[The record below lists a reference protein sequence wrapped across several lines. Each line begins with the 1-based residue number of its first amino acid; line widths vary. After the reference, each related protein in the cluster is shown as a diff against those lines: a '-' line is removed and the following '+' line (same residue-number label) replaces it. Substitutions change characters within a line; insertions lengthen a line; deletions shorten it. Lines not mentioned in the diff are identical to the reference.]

1 MLVSDSTQ
9 GVPDGDVHQWFT
21 RSRALVDSGDANAAL
36 LLIDRVLAE
45 DPQSTA
51 ALEIK
56 ARALFDSKQFHE
68 AAEVFTILTERSPD
82 DDYARYGLG
91 VSLWRL
97 QQFVAALEQLSM
109 AAVMSPDQRSYSTAL
124 QQVRATINARVEA
137 GLALTGPIDTPRR
150 EHN

>member
-82 DDYARYGLG
+82 DDTDGPDRQ
-91 VSLWRL
+91 RL
-97 QQFVAALEQLSM
+97 LLSRGTHDRKLPCGWLPGHRCGCH
-109 AAVMSPDQRSYSTAL
+109 V
-124 QQVRATINARVEA
+124 
-137 GLALTGPIDTPRR
+137 
-150 EHN
+150 